1 MSHLVLDNR
10 EVEQTWAAIQGRIGR
25 HPTFQVVAEDAIHT
39 IESVIMLNHDEA
51 FDRWPGDKEKN
62 MLRDKKC
69 RVHFWKEQ
77 VLESVENNK
86 RGIFAVYFH
95 EYVAASIRGER
106 AMSDDGPTI
115 PSYGGHA
122 RAAYDAYVASVA
134 SLT

>member
-1 MSHLVLDNR
+1 MSYLVLDNR
-10 EVEQTWAAIQGRIGR
+10 EVEATWAAIQGRISR

-51 FDRWPGDKEKN
+51 FDRWPTNALG
-62 MLRDKKC
+62 DKKC

-86 RGIFAVYFH
+86 RGLFAVYFH
-95 EYVAASIRGER
+95 EYVAASIRGEM
-106 AMSDDGPTI
+106 AMSDDDDSPTI